1 MNDKYT
7 YKPIDNQ
14 LVQAYTRND
23 LSSIFDSNPN
33 NKEDWIRK
41 AKEIQNQNL
50 NIDWSEADALN
61 EKKGL
66 PKPSKTKCKIHC
78 GQQIRL
84 LCGPVFLYYKC
95 LTTLGIKRKL
105 EKWGIEAGSIF
116 WSENE
121 DDDWNELRNSR
132 WLSRNLQI
140 VKASLKESGNR
151 KMMNQYSY
159 KDPSKS
165 LSEIFNHENPSCSW
179 TQSFTKNL
187 KESFENKGFVSANE
201 EYLIKNY
208 LGELGMSFV
217 PSNSPSIKESGSKI
231 LSAFVRKHEEITE
244 SITRAKEKMEKLGFD
259 ISFRTDP
266 KKLNVF
272 ELSDGVRH
280 RISIDG
286 DLAVSES
293 GSKWTLKD
301 LSKEI
306 EDNPSLFGPN
316 VTSRTIIKDHVFNGI
331 AVIVGPGEIA
341 YRALFQNV
349 YDILGIIKPI
359 IVPRYT
365 ASILPEKYSK
375 IIETV
380 DDFDLMKKDPRK
392 ASEKYGMKKNEDL
405 LEEFENFQN
414 DIEKSSGSFLK
425 KLSKKIP
432 SIKPLSERVE
442 KQLSSPLKK
451 LKSQTFRESE
461 PNSMNEIN
469 ELRKILWPEGK
480 SQERMLSIPAM
491 EYFFSKNMKEY
502 NLLEK
507 FEECKDQQLIIYL

>member
-7 YKPIDNQ
+7 YKPIDNE

-41 AKEIQNQNL
+41 AKEIQSQKPNM
-50 NIDWSEADALN
+50 DWSEADALN

-66 PKPSKTKCKIHC
+66 PKPSKTKFKIHC

-140 VKASLKESGNR
+140 VKTSLKESENK
-151 KMMNQYSY
+151 KMMNQYNY

-179 TQSFTKNL
+179 TQSFIKNL

-217 PSNSPSIKESGSKI
+217 PSSSPGIKESGSKI

-244 SITRAKEKMEKLGFD
+244 SIIRAKEKMEKLGFD
-259 ISFRTDP
+259 VSFRTDS

-272 ELSDGVRH
+272 ELNEGKRH
-280 RISIDG
+280 RINIDFFRTKN
-286 DLAVSES
+286 AQPRC
-293 GSKWTLKD
+293 LK
-301 LSKEI
+301 
-306 EDNPSLFGPN
+306 
-316 VTSRTIIKDHVFNGI
+316 GI
-331 AVIVGPGEIA
+331 V
-341 YRALFQNV
+341 
-349 YDILGIIKPI
+349 
-359 IVPRYT
+359 
-365 ASILPEKYSK
+365 
-375 IIETV
+375 
-380 DDFDLMKKDPRK
+380 
-392 ASEKYGMKKNEDL
+392 
-405 LEEFENFQN
+405 
-414 DIEKSSGSFLK
+414 KSS
-425 KLSKKIP
+425 
-432 SIKPLSERVE
+432 R
-442 KQLSSPLKK
+442 
-451 LKSQTFRESE
+451 R
-461 PNSMNEIN
+461 
-469 ELRKILWPEGK
+469 
-480 SQERMLSIPAM
+480 
-491 EYFFSKNMKEY
+491 
-502 NLLEK
+502 
-507 FEECKDQQLIIYL
+507 